1 MGSGAGH
8 RGPAV
13 PITTPT
19 SRVPRPHHR
28 SSMTG
33 GPRHPAQ
40 EERALRSI
48 DVRTRARGLGLSFA
62 GPPPPRPTAGRAAQG
77 WTSPNRT
84 LGRGRAGGVRDRGRR
99 TRRRSRTP
107 GCNRCP
113 GRDVRQGPSPCPQ
126 GRLCTV
132 SEPDR
137 RRAGTRAHTRTNIPR
152 PCPRGEQRRP
162 RSARSARSS
171 SRSLALPSRRSTA
184 AFGSPRGVACPQ
196 HRATAPNLLS
206 VGLLVPATTR
216 PRRAPCVAPVPTRGA
231 LRSRDAPPS
240 AR

>member
-62 GPPPPRPTAGRAAQG
+62 GPPRPGRRQAAPRRAGRPRTELWAGDAPEGSETEAGARGAGHGHPAATDALVG
-77 WTSPNRT
+77 TCARDRARA
-84 LGRGRAGGVRDRGRR
+84 LRAGCARSASR
-99 TRRRSRTP
+99 TDAERERARTP
-107 GCNRCP
+107 GRTSLVHARGASNGVHAAR
-113 GRDVRQGPSPCPQ
+113 GARGVRH
-126 GRLCTV
+126 
-132 SEPDR
+132 DR
-137 RRAGTRAHTRTNIPR
+137 WHFRRVDPPLRSDHRAVWPARST
-152 PCPRGEQRRP
+152 ERP
-162 RSARSARSS
+162 RRICSPSDCS
-171 SRSLALPSRRSTA
+171 SRQR
-184 AFGSPRGVACPQ
+184 
-196 HRATAPNLLS
+196 HD
-206 VGLLVPATTR
+206 